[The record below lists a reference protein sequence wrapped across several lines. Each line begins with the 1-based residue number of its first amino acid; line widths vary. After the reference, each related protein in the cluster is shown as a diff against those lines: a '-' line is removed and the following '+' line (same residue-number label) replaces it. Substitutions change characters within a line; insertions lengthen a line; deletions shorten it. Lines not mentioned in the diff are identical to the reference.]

1 MKNEITD
8 TSDTKTPNNIII
20 SARDLNVYYGD
31 FRAVKDVNLDVQKNK
46 VLSLIGPSGC
56 GKSTVLRCFNRMN
69 DLVLSA
75 AVQGSILYNGIDLYS
90 SEVDA
95 TEIRSSI
102 GMVFQKPNPFP
113 KSIFDNV
120 AFGLRINGYRG
131 DIDEAVE
138 KSLKQAALWDEVK
151 DRQKIAV

>member
-8 TSDTKTPNNIII
+8 TIDTKTPNNIII

-75 AVQGSILYNGIDLYS
+75 AVQGSILYN
-90 SEVDA
+90 
-95 TEIRSSI
+95 
-102 GMVFQKPNPFP
+102 
-113 KSIFDNV
+113 
-120 AFGLRINGYRG
+120 
-131 DIDEAVE
+131 
-138 KSLKQAALWDEVK
+138 
-151 DRQKIAV
+151 